1 MSGQT
6 SRVFAVHAACLKGV
20 EAHPVTVEV
29 SMSDGIPGITLVGMV
44 DSSIMEARGRI
55 RCALRSAGYE
65 IPRKHITVNLAPG
78 DMRKTGSGFDV
89 PIAVAILVASGQ
101 IPREGID
108 DCLFVGELAL
118 DGTVNHV
125 KGEVAFQLYAR
136 DHHLTLV
143 TSRTGDHVPMEGV
156 DHVAFDH
163 IGMLRLG
170 VRDACSAVRDNPTRI
185 DSDIP
190 TLDFSDV
197 LGQDMA
203 KRGMAIAAA
212 GNLGM
217 LMIGTPGAGK
227 TMLAKRM
234 TTILPPLEETVKQ
247 EALCIHSVVGEPID
261 RLLAGERPFRCP
273 HHSISSAGLIGGGRP
288 VRPGEIS
295 LAHGGVLHLDELGE
309 FSAHVLQTLR
319 QPMESGRVRIVR
331 ADGSYL
337 FPARFQ
343 LLAASNPCPCGYLG
357 DREVV
362 CTCAP
367 AAIERYRSKLSGPL
381 ADRIDICIDVMR
393 PDPELIVRGDEG
405 LDTAAMR
412 ALVERGRAYRA
423 WRRSRSG
430 LRDADTPS
438 RTSGD
443 IGSYGLDE
451 KSERILITLAHTSSL
466 TARGMVRVCRIA
478 RTIAD
483 IEESERILERH
494 MLEASMF
501 RGRLADE

>member
-1 MSGQT
+1 MSAST
-6 SRVFAVHAACLKGV
+6 SRMFAVHVACLKGV
-20 EAHPVTVEV
+20 EALPVTVEV
-29 SMSDGIPGITLVGMV
+29 SMSDGIPGMSLVGMV

-78 DMRKTGSGFDV
+78 DMRKTGSGFDL
-89 PIAVAILVASGQ
+89 PIAVAILAASAQ

-108 DCLFVGELAL
+108 ECLFVGELGL

-125 KGEVAFQLYAR
+125 AGEVAFQLFAR
-136 DHHLTLV
+136 DHALRLV
-143 TSRTGDHVPMEGV
+143 TSREGDHVPMDGV
-156 DHVAFDH
+156 EHVAIDH
-163 IGMLRLG
+163 IGALRLG
-170 VRDACSAVRDNPTRI
+170 VREASTALPPRSTGDGSAVRA
-185 DSDIP
+185 
-190 TLDFSDV
+190 LDFSDV
-197 LGQDMA
+197 LGQDIA
-203 KRGMAIAAA
+203 KRGMVIAAA

-227 TMLAKRM
+227 SMLAKRM
-234 TTILPPLEETVKQ
+234 TSILPPLDESEKQ

-261 RLLAGERPFRCP
+261 RLLAGERPFRSP

-309 FSAHVLQTLR
+309 FSVHVLQTLR
-319 QPMESGRVRIVR
+319 EPLESGAIRLVR
-331 ADGSYL
+331 ADGAYV

-357 DREVV
+357 DREVA

-381 ADRIDICIDVMR
+381 ADRIDISIDVLR

-405 LDTAAMR
+405 MGSVEMR
-412 ALVERGRAYRA
+412 EMVERGRAFAA
-423 WRRSRSG
+423 WRRGRASRPEAEANV
-430 LRDADTPS
+430 LER
-438 RTSGD
+438 GD
-443 IGSYGLDE
+443 ISSYGLDE
-451 KSERILITLAHTSSL
+451 RSEQTLIALAHASSL
-466 TARGMVRVCRIA
+466 TARGLVRVCRIA

-483 IEESERILERH
+483 IEESERIVERH
-494 MLEASMF
+494 VLEASMF
-501 RGRLADE
+501 RGRLSDE